1 MLWQRGRRSSNVEDR
16 RGRRMGGKA
25 AGGIGGIGLV
35 IAVGYFFLSGDPS
48 MLIRQIAGGGG
59 FSGQQQQS
67 APAELTEQERQL
79 TDFVSVVL
87 ADTEDVW
94 KGIFQANGLSYKE
107 PVLVL
112 YTDQTP
118 TACGT
123 GQAAA
128 GPFYCPG
135 DQKLY
140 LDLNFLGEMKRMGAT
155 GDFALA
161 YVIAHEVGH
170 HVQTLVGTSSKVRQ
184 MQARSSQIESN
195 QIQVK
200 MELQADCFAGIW
212 AHHAQRQRQILEE
225 GDIEEGIRA
234 AAAVGDDRLQRM
246 TGRRV
251 VPEAFTHG
259 SSQQRMD
266 WLKRGLS
273 TGDVQACNA
282 FG

>member
-67 APAELTEQERQL
+67 APAELTEQEKQL

-118 TACGT
+118 
-123 GQAAA
+123 Q
-128 GPFYCPG
+128 P
-135 DQKLY
+135 
-140 LDLNFLGEMKRMGAT
+140 
-155 GDFALA
+155 
-161 YVIAHEVGH
+161 
-170 HVQTLVGTSSKVRQ
+170 
-184 MQARSSQIESN
+184 
-195 QIQVK
+195 
-200 MELQADCFAGIW
+200 
-212 AHHAQRQRQILEE
+212 
-225 GDIEEGIRA
+225 
-234 AAAVGDDRLQRM
+234 
-246 TGRRV
+246 V
-251 VPEAFTHG
+251 VPDKQPPDRSTALETK
-259 SSQQRMD
+259 SSI
-266 WLKRGLS
+266 S
-273 TGDVQACNA
+273 TSISWAK
-282 FG
+282 

>member
-1 MLWQRGRRSSNVEDR
+1 
-16 RGRRMGGKA
+16 
-25 AGGIGGIGLV
+25 
-35 IAVGYFFLSGDPS
+35 
-48 MLIRQIAGGGG
+48 
-59 FSGQQQQS
+59 
-67 APAELTEQERQL
+67 
-79 TDFVSVVL
+79 
-87 ADTEDVW
+87 
-94 KGIFQANGLSYKE
+94 
-107 PVLVL
+107 
-112 YTDQTP
+112 
-118 TACGT
+118 
-123 GQAAA
+123 
-128 GPFYCPG
+128 
-135 DQKLY
+135 
-140 LDLNFLGEMKRMGAT
+140 GEMKRMGAT

-234 AAAVGDDRLQRM
+234 AAAVGDDHLQRM
-246 TGRRV
+246 AGRRV